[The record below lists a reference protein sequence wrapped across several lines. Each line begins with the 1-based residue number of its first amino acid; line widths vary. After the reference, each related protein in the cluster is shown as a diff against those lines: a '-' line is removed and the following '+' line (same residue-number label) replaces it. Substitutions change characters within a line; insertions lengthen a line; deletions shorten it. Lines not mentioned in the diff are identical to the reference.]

1 MGVMASTTTLSAAAD
16 SGRADGLTYAGYLNL
31 DELLG
36 LQVPVASAPPVED
49 ELAFIIV
56 HQVYELWFKLL
67 LVELRTARDAMYDG
81 AVERARAS
89 FARVHSVCHVMIE
102 QFAILESLPLVAFDN
117 LREQLGRASGFE
129 SVQFRELEALA
140 QGRRSTAY
148 GPSGDEPSLWA
159 AFCTALER
167 AGLPM
172 PGDDAEVRTESL
184 LRVVREPERHGAL
197 PALMRAMVDY
207 DTAFSLWRARHVLLV
222 QRCIGQ
228 KRGTGGTS
236 GGPYLSRTLEKRF
249 FPELWELPT
258 FV

>member
-1 MGVMASTTTLSAAAD
+1 MASTTALPVATD
-16 SGRADGLTYAGYLNL
+16 SGRGDGLTYAGYLKL
-31 DELLG
+31 QGLLS

-67 LVELRTARDAMYDG
+67 LAELRTARDAMHGG

-102 QFAILESLPLVAFDN
+102 QFSILESLPLVAFDN

-129 SVQFRELEALA
+129 SMQFRELEALA
-140 QGRRSTAY
+140 QGRRSKAY
-148 GPSGDEPSLWA
+148 GSSRNESSLWA
-159 AFCTALER
+159 AFCTALEQS
-167 AGLPM
+167 GLPM
-172 PGDDAEVRTESL
+172 PADDADVRTESL
-184 LRVVREPERHGAL
+184 LALVREPGRHGAL

-207 DTAFSLWRARHVLLV
+207 DATFSLWRARHILLV

-236 GGPYLSRTLEKRF
+236 GSPYLSRTLEKRF